1 MEAEVRAMLLLTE
14 DEGESRSQGQWHSPE
29 ASKGQNSPWAPSE
42 APQPCLHIL
51 DTELYANTFMLFK
64 PLSL

>member
-29 ASKGQNSPWAPSE
+29 ASRGQDSPWERSE
-42 APQPCLHIL
+42 ATQLCLRIL
-51 DTELYANTFMLFK
+51 DTELYDNTFVLF
-64 PLSL
+64 